1 MKNHMRSIVW
11 RYIASSYLY
20 NLIFIAL
27 VLLGLIMFFDIIEP
41 GIWFEKHLIETGSH
55 YNWPTQKTIDIELDD
70 QTVIELCQLEEPD
83 AEQRGLLER
92 QVRFLMDD

>member
-27 VLLGLIMFFDIIEP
+27 VLLGLIMFFDIIELLRRASKFDNVP
-41 GIWFEKHLIETGSH
+41 FWRVMQMAILKLPEVGQTIFPFVILFSAIFTFWHFNRLSLIH
-55 YNWPTQKTIDIELDD
+55 I
-70 QTVIELCQLEEPD
+70 
-83 AEQRGLLER
+83 
-92 QVRFLMDD
+92 